1 MPSVEAIAVASF
13 RLQPSRYVAVGFP
26 HIPLGV
32 ADEPADNQSDY
43 CHLRYGFTDQAGF
56 SLHVTMQG
64 DSFRVEPLSEILSS
78 GASPGAVNVWSIP
91 LSPSPLTGSGGPV
104 ARYTDQDPG
113 KS

>member
-1 MPSVEAIAVASF
+1 MPSVVAIAISDI
-13 RLQPSRYVAVGFP
+13 RPQLSRYVAVGFP

-32 ADEPADNQSDY
+32 TGDKD
-43 CHLRYGFTDQAGF
+43 CHLHRYGFTDQAGF
-56 SLHVTMQG
+56 SLHVTTQG

-91 LSPSPLTGSGGPV
+91 LAPSPLTGSGDPV